1 MHLLLHYLRSVFS
14 RELLCYKMP
23 FKEAQRIVFQDL
35 VLDGLMASKEYVA
48 LVCCIVVCKRWR
60 QALTQ
65 SPIAFLVALPA
76 VINTFHSRIYAMP
89 RHAPQAELLV
99 GQVVRNVV
107 KGLQDHLYYRPA
119 VKAIIRHSQ
128 SIVGDL
134 LAQLIHP
141 QTLARPSIWLL
152 LLVLKVYRG
161 DVVMGLDVLR
171 MLSRYKC
178 HEQALQINPD
188 VYIVYDTVDTV
199 VLSDEQK
206 VTATRVV
213 DDFEAAHGLTAQYR
227 QEIIAHCQKVREW
240 IAEGTLLTM
249 Q

>member
-1 MHLLLHYLRSVFS
+1 
-14 RELLCYKMP
+14 MP
-23 FKEAQRIVFQDL
+23 FEEAQTILIQDL
-35 VLDGLMASKEYVA
+35 VLYALVASKEYVA

-65 SPIAFLVALPA
+65 SPIAFLDALPA
-76 VINTFHSRIYAMP
+76 VINTFHSRIYAVP
-89 RHAPQAELLV
+89 RHAPQTELLV
-99 GQVVRNVV
+99 GEVVRNVV

-119 VKAIIRHSQ
+119 VKAIIKHSQ
-128 SIVGDL
+128 SIVSDL
-134 LAQLIHP
+134 LAKLIHP
-141 QTLARPSIWLL
+141 HTLARPSIWLL

-161 DVVMGLDVLR
+161 DVDMGLDVLR

-178 HEQALQINPD
+178 HEKALPMNPD
-188 VYIVYDTVDTV
+188 VYIIHDTVDTV
-199 VLSDEQK
+199 VLSDEQQ

-227 QEIIAHCQKVREW
+227 QEIIAQCQEVREW
-240 IAEGTLLTM
+240 IAEGTLLKM